1 MAICG
6 LLMLPFSIFHAFKYL
21 QTKTFNYIMEKD
33 FAFNFHLSCKI
44 NTNSESVSCAE
55 VYKNVP
61 KCISQ
66 EDFYFDEDVE

>member
-1 MAICG
+1 
-6 LLMLPFSIFHAFKYL
+6 
-21 QTKTFNYIMEKD
+21 MEKD

-44 NTNSESVSCAE
+44 NKDSEMVSFAE

-61 KCISQ
+61 KQVST